1 MENTIQIFTFN
12 DQNIEFDLSSKG
24 LMVNATEMAKLFSKD
39 VPDFLLLKSTKEFIS
54 ECVNNQNSGFI
65 LASDENDLVISKQKS
80 GTWMHRILA
89 LKFAAWLNP
98 AFELWV
104 YMTIDDILF
113 GKYRKLEESL
123 KDSAKRKNRIDDLRT
138 RLQETDEY
146 RELERLE
153 LEEKQATY
161 RRTRENRNQLDLFR
175 STND

>member
-1 MENTIQIFTFN
+1 METIKFIYLNQEV
-12 DQNIEFDLSSKG
+12 EFDVAKENI
-24 LMVNATEMAKLFSKD
+24 MVNATEMAKIFNKD
-39 VPDFLLLKSTKEFIS
+39 VPDFMLLKQTKEFIA
-54 ECVNNQNSGFI
+54 ECLKNQNSGFLGI
-65 LASDENDLVISKQKS
+65 EKEEDLYVSKQKS
-80 GTWMHRILA
+80 GTWMHRVLA